1 VTLAEHLDSPAIATL
16 RASLAS
22 AEWLAALAAL
32 PGYQPLRSGE
42 VLSLTEVLPWW
53 RYRNGKA
60 RP

>member
-1 VTLAEHLDSPAIATL
+1 VIATL